1 MKLRRSV
8 AHCMLALGTLACS
21 SMIFANASNQGYY
34 RAPALHDQT
43 LVFTAEG
50 DLWTTEL
57 SQNQN
62 QTKASRLTSLAAEEL
77 DATISKDGKW
87 VAYTANYEGAT
98 EVYVMPIEGGVA
110 KRVSFE
116 NSRVRLQGWTA
127 SGEVLYS
134 TDNAFGP
141 ANFWVLKTVDPQ
153 TLTITDLPLADA
165 VEGTIDDKGEYVY
178 FTQFGLQVSGDNVK
192 VYRGGAKGEIWRY
205 KLGSKQEAQQLTAT
219 HDGSVKQPM
228 LYNGRVYFVS
238 DQSGNDN
245 IWSMTVDGKDFIQ
258 HTKYT
263 DWQVRDAQLNNGRI
277 VFQQG
282 ADIKLLNLAN
292 FTEST
297 LDIELTSDFTH
308 RREQWVNDPM
318 DYATSTVFSHQGDN
332 VVITA
337 RSHVAIASNDGR
349 RLVQIDS
356 PADSRVRD
364 ALLSDDGKWV
374 YGISDASGEQE
385 IWQYPADGSAG
396 AKQLTKDGSTLRT
409 SLLLSPN
416 GRYLVH
422 DDYMGNVWLYDL
434 SRNNNQ
440 KIIQNGEGLGPYQ
453 DITWSGDSQFIAL
466 TKAEIGKQRPQI
478 VLYSI
483 NESKAQTLTSDKYE
497 SFSPSFSH
505 DGKWLYFLSNREFKA
520 TPDSPWGDRNMGPIF
535 DKRTQVFALA
545 LDAKAS
551 FPFAKPTELTV
562 IKDAKKADS
571 KDQDTPAKVKVEW
584 DGLNQR
590 LWQVPVDA
598 GNYNSLVATK
608 DKLYLLDG
616 SQDKSE
622 LKLIKFDPLNIK
634 VDTFSEDVGQ
644 YSLSKDGS
652 KIMLRKQ
659 SDPKNLLIV
668 DAGDKLPSD
677 VSRAKV
683 STDQWQLSISPPQEW
698 QQIFE
703 DAWLMHRDSFFDP
716 KMRGV
721 DWQAAKAKYQPLV
734 DRLTDRNELNDI
746 FMQMMGELNS
756 LHSQVRG
763 GDIAQDAD
771 AAKAAALGA
780 RLTQT
785 DKGVV
790 ISHIYQTDPELPL
803 SASPLA
809 RIEVDAQEGDVI
821 ASLNGKKVTNIADV
835 TQLLRNQGNKQVLL
849 GLVRGKTAINTI
861 VTPHDIGTDAKLRY
875 LDWVEHNGD
884 KVAKASKGNI
894 GYLHLYAMGS
904 GDVES
909 FAREFYTNYDKE
921 GLIIDVRRNRGG
933 NIDSWIIEKL
943 LRRAW
948 AFWQPTHGSTNANMQ
963 QTFRGHLVVLA
974 DQMTYSD
981 GETFSAGIRALNIAP
996 IIGKQTAG
1004 AGVWLSGRNSVTD
1017 KGMARV
1023 AEYPQYA
1030 IDGRWIV
1037 EGHGVEPDIE
1047 VDNLPYAT
1055 FSGKDAQLE
1064 AAISYLKDELVQ
1076 QPIKPL
1082 SGLPIPKTGSAADIK
1097 TK

>member
-62 QTKASRLTSLAAEEL
+62 QTKASRLTSFAAEEL

-205 KLGSKQEAQQLTAT
+205 KLGSKQEAQRLTAT

-228 LYNGRVYFVS
+228 LSNGRVYFVS

-374 YGISDASGEQE
+374 YAISDASGEQE

-409 SLLLSPN
+409 SLSLSPN

-551 FPFAKPTELTV
+551 FPFAKPTELNV

>member
-228 LYNGRVYFVS
+228 LSNGRVYFVS

-409 SLLLSPN
+409 SLSLSPN

>member
-205 KLGSKQEAQQLTAT
+205 KLGSKQEAQRLTAI

-228 LYNGRVYFVS
+228 LSNGRVYFVS

-308 RREQWVNDPM
+308 RRELWVNDPM

-364 ALLSDDGKWV
+364 GLLSDDGKWV

-409 SLLLSPN
+409 SLSLSPN

-453 DITWSGDSQFIAL
+453 NITWSGDSQFIAL

-598 GNYNSLVATK
+598 GNYNSLIATK

>member
-57 SQNQN
+57 NQNQN
-62 QTKASRLTSLAAEEL
+62 QTKASRLTSLTAEEL

-228 LYNGRVYFVS
+228 LSNGRVYFVS

-374 YGISDASGEQE
+374 YAISDASGEQE

-409 SLLLSPN
+409 SLSLSPN

-571 KDQDTPAKVKVEW
+571 KDQNTPAKVKVEW

-598 GNYNSLVATK
+598 GNYNSLIATK

-683 STDQWQLSISPPQEW
+683 NTDQWQLSISPPQEW

>member
-21 SMIFANASNQGYY
+21 SLIFANASNQGYY

-57 SQNQN
+57 SQKNN

-98 EVYVMPIEGGVA
+98 EVYVMPIQGGVA

-153 TLTITDLPLADA
+153 SLTITDLPLADA

-205 KLGSKQEAQQLTAT
+205 KLGSKQEAQQLTNA
-219 HDGSVKQPM
+219 HEGSVKQPM
-228 LYNGRVYFVS
+228 LWNQRVYFVS

-245 IWSMTVDGKDFIQ
+245 IWSMTLDGKDIKQ
-258 HTKYT
+258 HTQYS

-282 ADIKLLNLAN
+282 ADIKLLNLADLA
-292 FTEST
+292 EST
-297 LDIELTSDFTH
+297 VAIELTSDFTH

-356 PADSRVRD
+356 PADSRLRD

-409 SLLLSPN
+409 SLSLSPN

-422 DDYMGNVWLYDL
+422 DDYMGNVWLLDL

-440 KIIQNGEGLGPYQ
+440 KIIKNGEGLGPYQ
-453 DITWSGDSQFIAL
+453 DIKWSGDSQFIAL

-483 NESKAQTLTSDKYE
+483 NESKSQTLTTDKYE

-520 TPDSPWGDRNMGPIF
+520 NPGSPWGDRNMGPIF

-562 IKDAKKADS
+562 NKDAKKADS

-598 GNYNSLVATK
+598 GNYNSLTATK

-634 VDTFSEDVGQ
+634 VDTFGEDVGQ

-659 SDPKNLLIV
+659 SDPKSLMIV

-683 STDQWQLSISPPQEW
+683 STDQWQLSISPQQEW

-746 FMQMMGELNS
+746 FTQMMGELNS

-809 RIEVDAQEGDVI
+809 RIEVDAKEGDVI
-821 ASLNGKKVTNIADV
+821 ASINGKKITNIADV

-909 FAREFYTNYDKE
+909 FAREFYTNYDKD

-963 QTFRGHLVVLA
+963 QTFRGHLVILA

-1030 IDGRWIV
+1030 IDGRWVV

-1055 FSGKDAQLE
+1055 FSGKDAQLD

-1076 QPIKPL
+1076 QPIAPL
-1082 SGLPIPKTGSAADIK
+1082 QGLPMPKIGKAADIK
-1097 TK
+1097 AK

>member
-205 KLGSKQEAQQLTAT
+205 KLGSKQEAQRLTAT

-228 LYNGRVYFVS
+228 LSKGRVYFVS

-409 SLLLSPN
+409 SLSLSPN

-598 GNYNSLVATK
+598 GNYNSLIATK

-734 DRLTDRNELNDI
+734 HRLTDRNELNDI

-849 GLVRGKTAINTI
+849 GLVRGKIAINTI

>member
-205 KLGSKQEAQQLTAT
+205 KLGSKQEAQRLTAT

-228 LYNGRVYFVS
+228 LSNGRVYFVS

-374 YGISDASGEQE
+374 YAISDASGEQE

-409 SLLLSPN
+409 SLSLSPN

-849 GLVRGKTAINTI
+849 GLVRGKTALNTI

>member
-1 MKLRRSV
+1 
-8 AHCMLALGTLACS
+8 
-21 SMIFANASNQGYY
+21 
-34 RAPALHDQT
+34 
-43 LVFTAEG
+43 
-50 DLWTTEL
+50 
-57 SQNQN
+57 
-62 QTKASRLTSLAAEEL
+62 
-77 DATISKDGKW
+77 
-87 VAYTANYEGAT
+87 
-98 EVYVMPIEGGVA
+98 
-110 KRVSFE
+110 
-116 NSRVRLQGWTA
+116 
-127 SGEVLYS
+127 
-134 TDNAFGP
+134 
-141 ANFWVLKTVDPQ
+141 
-153 TLTITDLPLADA
+153 
-165 VEGTIDDKGEYVY
+165 
-178 FTQFGLQVSGDNVK
+178 
-192 VYRGGAKGEIWRY
+192 
-205 KLGSKQEAQQLTAT
+205 
-219 HDGSVKQPM
+219 
-228 LYNGRVYFVS
+228 
-238 DQSGNDN
+238 
-245 IWSMTVDGKDFIQ
+245 
-258 HTKYT
+258 
-263 DWQVRDAQLNNGRI
+263 VRDAQLNNGRI

-409 SLLLSPN
+409 SLSLSPN

-562 IKDAKKADS
+562 NKDAKKADS

-835 TQLLRNQGNKQVLL
+835 TQLLRNQDNKQVLL
-849 GLVRGKTAINTI
+849 GLVRGKIAINTI

-875 LDWVEHNGD
+875 LDWVEHNGE

>member
-57 SQNQN
+57 NQNQN

-205 KLGSKQEAQQLTAT
+205 KLGSKQEAQQLTAI

-228 LYNGRVYFVS
+228 LSNGRVYFVS

-409 SLLLSPN
+409 SLSLSPN

-598 GNYNSLVATK
+598 GNYNSLIATK

-849 GLVRGKTAINTI
+849 GLVRGKTALNTI

>member
-228 LYNGRVYFVS
+228 LSNGRVYFVS

-374 YGISDASGEQE
+374 YAISDASGEQE

-409 SLLLSPN
+409 SLSLSPN

-562 IKDAKKADS
+562 IKDAKKDDS

-909 FAREFYTNYDKE
+909 FAREFYTNNDKE

-1064 AAISYLKDELVQ
+1064 AAISYLKDELLQ

>member
-57 SQNQN
+57 NQNQN

-127 SGEVLYS
+127 SGKVLYS

-228 LYNGRVYFVS
+228 LSNGRVYFVS

-409 SLLLSPN
+409 SLSLSPN

-598 GNYNSLVATK
+598 GNYNSLIATK

-884 KVAKASKGNI
+884 KVAKASKGKI

>member
-205 KLGSKQEAQQLTAT
+205 KLGSKQEAQRLTAT

-228 LYNGRVYFVS
+228 LSNGRVYFVS

-409 SLLLSPN
+409 SLSLSPN

>member
-98 EVYVMPIEGGVA
+98 EVYVMPVEGGVA

-205 KLGSKQEAQQLTAT
+205 KLGSKQEAQRLTAT

-228 LYNGRVYFVS
+228 LSNGRVYFVS

-374 YGISDASGEQE
+374 YAISDASGEQE

-409 SLLLSPN
+409 SLSLSPN

-598 GNYNSLVATK
+598 GNYNSLIATK

-763 GDIAQDAD
+763 GDIAQEAD

-884 KVAKASKGNI
+884 KVAKASEGNI

-1097 TK
+1097 AK

>member
-228 LYNGRVYFVS
+228 LSNGRVYFVS

-409 SLLLSPN
+409 SLSLSPN

-453 DITWSGDSQFIAL
+453 DIKWSGDSQFIAL

-849 GLVRGKTAINTI
+849 GLVRGKTALNTI

>member
-228 LYNGRVYFVS
+228 LSNGRVYFVS

-245 IWSMTVDGKDFIQ
+245 IWSMTVDGKDVIQ

-409 SLLLSPN
+409 SLSLSPN

-835 TQLLRNQGNKQVLL
+835 TQLLRNQDNKQVLL
-849 GLVRGKTAINTI
+849 GLVRGKIAINTI

-948 AFWQPTHGSTNANMQ
+948 AFWQPTHGSKNANMQ

-1064 AAISYLKDELVQ
+1064 AAISYLKDELVK

>member
-598 GNYNSLVATK
+598 GNYNSLIATK

-683 STDQWQLSISPPQEW
+683 NTDQWQLSISPPQEW

>member
-228 LYNGRVYFVS
+228 LSNGRVYFVS

-598 GNYNSLVATK
+598 GNYNSLIATK

-683 STDQWQLSISPPQEW
+683 NTDQWQLSISPPQEW

>member
-551 FPFAKPTELTV
+551 FPFTKPTELTI

-849 GLVRGKTAINTI
+849 GLVRGKTALNTI

>member
-205 KLGSKQEAQQLTAT
+205 KLGSKQEAQRLTAT

-228 LYNGRVYFVS
+228 LSNGRVYFVS

-245 IWSMTVDGKDFIQ
+245 IWSMTVDGKDVIQ

-409 SLLLSPN
+409 SLSLSPN

-598 GNYNSLVATK
+598 GNYNSLIATK

-763 GDIAQDAD
+763 GDIAQEAD

-849 GLVRGKTAINTI
+849 GLVRGKTALNTI

>member
-57 SQNQN
+57 NQNQN

-228 LYNGRVYFVS
+228 LSNGRVYFVS

-245 IWSMTVDGKDFIQ
+245 IWSMTVDGKDVIQ

-409 SLLLSPN
+409 SLSLSPN

-598 GNYNSLVATK
+598 GNYNSLIATK

-734 DRLTDRNELNDI
+734 HRLTDRNELNDI

>member
-228 LYNGRVYFVS
+228 LSNGRVYFVS

-374 YGISDASGEQE
+374 YAISDASGEQE

-409 SLLLSPN
+409 SLSLSPN

-562 IKDAKKADS
+562 IKDAKKDDS

-1064 AAISYLKDELVQ
+1064 AAISYLKDELLQ

>member
-8 AHCMLALGTLACS
+8 THCMLALGTFACS

-43 LVFTAEG
+43 VVFTAEG
-50 DLWTTEL
+50 DLWTTQL
-57 SQNQN
+57 N
-62 QTKASRLTSLAAEEL
+62 QTKASRLTSLPAEEL

-87 VAYTANYEGAT
+87 VAYTANYEGAS
-98 EVYVMPIEGGVA
+98 EVYVMPIAGGVA

-127 SGEVLYS
+127 TGEVLYS

-141 ANFWVLKTVDPQ
+141 ANFWVLKTVNPQ
-153 TLTITDLPLADA
+153 TLTLTDLPLADA
-165 VEGTIDDKGEYVY
+165 VEGAIDDKGEYVY
-178 FTQFGLQVSGDNVK
+178 FTQFGLQVSGDNAK

-205 KLGSKQEAQQLTAT
+205 KIGSKQEAQPLTTA
-219 HDGSVKQPM
+219 HEGSVKQPM
-228 LYNGRVYFVS
+228 VWQQRVYFVS

-245 IWSMTVDGKDFIQ
+245 IWSMSIDGKDIKQ
-258 HTKYT
+258 HTQYS
-263 DWQVRDAQLNNGRI
+263 DWQVRDAQLDNGRI

-282 ADIKLLNLAN
+282 ADIKLLNLADMA
-292 FTEST
+292 EST
-297 LDIELTSDFTH
+297 LNIELTSDFAH

-318 DYATSTVFSHQGDN
+318 DYATSTVFGHQGDN

-337 RSHVAIASNDGR
+337 RSHVAVASNDGR

-356 PADSRVRD
+356 PANSRVRD

-374 YGISDASGEQE
+374 YGISDTSGEQE

-396 AKQLTKDGSTLRT
+396 AKQLTKDGNTLRT
-409 SLLLSPN
+409 SLSLSPN

-422 DDYMGNVWLYDL
+422 DDYMGNVWLLDL
-434 SRNNNQ
+434 TRNNNQ
-440 KIIQNGEGLGPYQ
+440 KIIENGEGLGPYQ
-453 DITWSGDSQFIAL
+453 DIKWSGDSQFIAL
-466 TKAEIGKQRPQI
+466 TKSEIGKQRPQI

-483 NESKAQTLTSDKYE
+483 NESKAQTLTTDKYE

-520 TPDSPWGDRNMGPIF
+520 NPGSPWGDRNMGPIF
-535 DKRTQVFALA
+535 DKRTQIFAIA
-545 LDAKAS
+545 LDAKAT

-562 IKDAKKADS
+562 NNGAKKAD
-571 KDQDTPAKVKVEW
+571 KTDQDSPAKTKVDW

-598 GNYNSLVATK
+598 GNYSSLAATK
-608 DKLYLLDG
+608 DKLYLLDAN
-616 SQDKSE
+616 QDNSE
-622 LKLIKFDPLNIK
+622 LKLVKFDAQQPK
-634 VDTFSEDVGQ
+634 VETFSDDVGQ
-644 YSLSKDGS
+644 YALAKDGS
-652 KIMLRKQ
+652 KLMLRKK
-659 SDPKNLLIV
+659 SDPKNIMIV
-668 DAGDKLPSD
+668 DAGDKLPTD
-677 VSRAKV
+677 VSKAKV
-683 STDQWQLSISPPQEW
+683 STDQWQLSISPQQEW

-716 KMRGV
+716 KMRGL
-721 DWQAAKAKYQPLV
+721 DWQATKAKYQPLV

-763 GDIAQDAD
+763 GDIAQDKD

-790 ISHIYQTDPELPL
+790 ISHIYQTDSELPL

-821 ASLNGKKVTNIADV
+821 RAINGKNIASIADV

-849 GLVRGKTAINTI
+849 GLQRGKTTINTV
-861 VTPHDIGTDAKLRY
+861 VTPHDSATDAKLRY
-875 LDWVEHNGD
+875 LDWVEHNGA

-909 FAREFYTNYDKE
+909 FAREFYTNYDKD

-963 QTFRGHLVVLA
+963 QTFRGHLVVLV

-1017 KGMARV
+1017 NGMARV

-1076 QPIKPL
+1076 QPIAPL
-1082 SGLPIPKTGSAADIK
+1082 QGLPMPKTGKANDIK
-1097 TK
+1097 AK

>member
-551 FPFAKPTELTV
+551 FPFTKPTELTI

-598 GNYNSLVATK
+598 GNYNSLIATK

-849 GLVRGKTAINTI
+849 GLVRGKTALNTI

-1082 SGLPIPKTGSAADIK
+1082 SGLPIPKTGYAADIK

>member
-205 KLGSKQEAQQLTAT
+205 KLGSKQEAQRLTAI

-228 LYNGRVYFVS
+228 LSNGRVYFVS

-409 SLLLSPN
+409 SLSLSPN

-562 IKDAKKADS
+562 NKDAKKVDS
-571 KDQDTPAKVKVEW
+571 KDQNTPAKVKVEW

-590 LWQVPVDA
+590 LWQVPVDS

>member
-205 KLGSKQEAQQLTAT
+205 KLGSKQEAQRLTAT

-228 LYNGRVYFVS
+228 LSNGRVYFVS

-598 GNYNSLVATK
+598 GNYNSLIATK

-683 STDQWQLSISPPQEW
+683 TTDQWQLSISPPQEW

-849 GLVRGKTAINTI
+849 GLVRGKTALNTI

>member
-608 DKLYLLDG
+608 DKLYLLNG

-849 GLVRGKTAINTI
+849 GLVRGKTALNTI

-1082 SGLPIPKTGSAADIK
+1082 SGLPIPKTGYAADIK

>member
-598 GNYNSLVATK
+598 GNYNSLIATK

-849 GLVRGKTAINTI
+849 GLVRGKTALNTI

>member
-8 AHCMLALGTLACS
+8 THCMLALGTLACS
-21 SMIFANASNQGYY
+21 SITLAHAANQGYY

-50 DLWTTEL
+50 DLWTTQL
-57 SQNQN
+57 N
-62 QTKASRLTSLAAEEL
+62 QTKASRLTSLTAEEL

-87 VAYTANYEGAT
+87 VAYTANYEGAS
-98 EVYVMPIEGGVA
+98 EVYVMPIAGGVA

-127 SGEVLYS
+127 AGEVLYS

-141 ANFWVLKTVDPQ
+141 ANFWVLKTVNPN
-153 TLTITDLPLADA
+153 TLTVTDLPLADA
-165 VEGTIDDKGEYVY
+165 VEGVIDDKGEYVY
-178 FTQFGLQVSGDNVK
+178 FTQFGLQVSGDNAK

-205 KLGSKQEAQQLTAT
+205 KIGSKQEAQQLTTT
-219 HDGSVKQPM
+219 HEGSVKQPM
-228 LYNGRVYFVS
+228 LWQQRVYFVS

-245 IWSMTVDGKDFIQ
+245 IWSMSLDGKDVKQ
-258 HTKYT
+258 HTQYT
-263 DWQVRDAQLNNGRI
+263 QWQVRDAQLDNGRI

-282 ADIKLLNLAN
+282 ADIKLLNLADMAQ
-292 FTEST
+292 ST
-297 LDIELTSDFTH
+297 LDIELTSDFAH

-318 DYATSTVFSHQGDN
+318 EYATSTVLSPQGDN

-396 AKQLTKDGSTLRT
+396 AKQLTKDGNTLRT
-409 SLLLSPN
+409 SLSLSPN

-422 DDYMGNVWLYDL
+422 DDYMGNVWLLDL
-434 SRNNNQ
+434 TRNNNQ
-440 KIIQNGEGLGPYQ
+440 KIMSNGEGLGPYQ
-453 DITWSGDSQFIAL
+453 DIKWSADSQFIAL
-466 TKAEIGKQRPQI
+466 TQSKIGKQRPQI

-483 NESKAQTLTSDKYE
+483 NESKAQTLTTDKYE

-520 TPDSPWGDRNMGPIF
+520 NPGSPWGDRNMGPIF
-535 DKRTQVFALA
+535 DKRTQIFALA
-545 LDAKAS
+545 LDAKAV
-551 FPFAKPTELTV
+551 FPFAKPTELTANKTV
-562 IKDAKKADS
+562 KTTEDNSPSGSAKIKVD
-571 KDQDTPAKVKVEW
+571 W

-598 GNYNSLVATK
+598 GNYNSLTATK

-616 SQDKSE
+616 DQDNSE
-622 LKLIKFDPLNIK
+622 LKLIKFDALQPK
-634 VDTFSEDVGQ
+634 VDTFSDDVGQ
-644 YSLSKDGS
+644 YALAKDGS
-652 KIMLRKQ
+652 KLMLRKK
-659 SDPKNLLIV
+659 SDPKNIMIV
-668 DAGDKLPSD
+668 DAGDKLASD
-677 VSRAKV
+677 VSNAKV
-683 STDQWQLSISPPQEW
+683 STAQWQLSISPQQEW

-716 KMRGV
+716 NMRGV

-746 FMQMMGELNS
+746 FVQMMGELNS

-763 GDIAQDAD
+763 GDIDQDKE

-790 ISHIYQTDPELPL
+790 ISHIYQTDSELPL
-803 SASPLA
+803 SGSPLG

-821 ASLNGKKVTNIADV
+821 RAINGKNVASVADV
-835 TQLLRNQGNKQVLL
+835 TQLLRNQANKQVLL
-849 GLVRGKTAINTI
+849 GLQRGKAALNTV
-861 VTPHDIGTDAKLRY
+861 VTPHDISADAKLRY
-875 LDWVEHNGD
+875 LDWVEHNGA
-884 KVAKASKGNI
+884 KVAEASKGNI

-904 GDVES
+904 DDIES
-909 FAREFYTNYDKE
+909 FAREFYTNYDKD

-948 AFWQPTHGSTNANMQ
+948 AFWQPTHGSTHANMQ

-981 GETFSAGIRALNIAP
+981 GETFSAGVRALNIAP

-1017 KGMARV
+1017 NGMARV

-1076 QPIKPL
+1076 QPIAPL
-1082 SGLPIPKTGSAADIK
+1082 QGLPMPKTGKADDIK
-1097 TK
+1097 AN

>member
-228 LYNGRVYFVS
+228 LSNGRVYFVS

-409 SLLLSPN
+409 SLSLSPN

-562 IKDAKKADS
+562 NKDAKKADS

-835 TQLLRNQGNKQVLL
+835 TQLLRNQDNKQVLL
-849 GLVRGKTAINTI
+849 GLVRGKIAINTI

-875 LDWVEHNGD
+875 LDWVEHNGE

>member
-116 NSRVRLQGWTA
+116 NSRVRLQGWTV

-205 KLGSKQEAQQLTAT
+205 KLGSKQEAQRLTAT

-228 LYNGRVYFVS
+228 ISNGRVYFVS

-374 YGISDASGEQE
+374 YAISDASGEQE

-409 SLLLSPN
+409 SLSLSPN

>member
-228 LYNGRVYFVS
+228 LSNGRVYFVS

-409 SLLLSPN
+409 SLSLSPN

-598 GNYNSLVATK
+598 GNYNSLIATK

-849 GLVRGKTAINTI
+849 GLVRGKTALNTI

-1082 SGLPIPKTGSAADIK
+1082 SGLPIPKTGYAADIK

>member
-228 LYNGRVYFVS
+228 LSNGRVYFVS

-245 IWSMTVDGKDFIQ
+245 IWSMTVDGKDVIQ

-374 YGISDASGEQE
+374 YAISDASGEQE

-409 SLLLSPN
+409 SLSLSPN

-562 IKDAKKADS
+562 IKDAKKDDS

-1064 AAISYLKDELVQ
+1064 AAISYLKDELLQ